1 MKTIF
6 CVCDWTA
13 QYKLQN
19 THTVHTCMH
28 LYIHIIEPIEKAL
41 GYKIIII
48 VKRTAAPFGIL
59 FGVIVNVCAYVCVD
73 VGILWILK
81 IVSKYVNN
89 VARFFHSFALSLS
102 VCLPLVLIVIAVAV
116 PIDTLVSVVSTYL
129 CNFDI
134 GYDFFS
140 RFVFFFFTSF
150 SMKNH
155 FIVQIN
161 SSGKKTS
168 AGSLAYLSQW
178 FVRNVSNSIWL
189 VRCRKCAAVKTVITR
204 FDYYTTDSITT
215 FGTSLHT
222 KRNHSIFGIGKQS
235 TARIKNDSKQYETGR
250 QI

>member
-1 MKTIF
+1 MHRQTIRNTNTYTVHSTHWLTLVARSICVYACILQMKTIF

-89 VARFFHSFALSLS
+89 VARFFHSFALSL
-102 VCLPLVLIVIAVAV
+102 CLSSSCL
-116 PIDTLVSVVSTYL
+116 DCYCCSRSYRHSRL
-129 CNFDI
+129 C
-134 GYDFFS
+134 
-140 RFVFFFFTSF
+140 RFNVF
-150 SMKNH
+150 M
-155 FIVQIN
+155 
-161 SSGKKTS
+161 
-168 AGSLAYLSQW
+168 
-178 FVRNVSNSIWL
+178 
-189 VRCRKCAAVKTVITR
+189 
-204 FDYYTTDSITT
+204 
-215 FGTSLHT
+215 
-222 KRNHSIFGIGKQS
+222 
-235 TARIKNDSKQYETGR
+235 
-250 QI
+250 